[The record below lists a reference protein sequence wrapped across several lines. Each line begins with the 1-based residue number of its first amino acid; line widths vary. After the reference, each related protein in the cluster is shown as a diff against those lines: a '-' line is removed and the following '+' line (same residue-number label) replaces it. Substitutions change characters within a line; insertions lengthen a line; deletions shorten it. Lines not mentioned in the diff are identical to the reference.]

1 LLLKILSEND
11 EVIQL
16 ARFT

>member
-1 LLLKILSEND
+1 MLSEND

-16 ARFT
+16 ARFS

>member
-1 LLLKILSEND
+1 MLSEND

-16 ARFT
+16 ERFT

>member
-1 LLLKILSEND
+1 MLSEND

>member
-1 LLLKILSEND
+1 MLSEND
-11 EVIQL
+11 EIIQL